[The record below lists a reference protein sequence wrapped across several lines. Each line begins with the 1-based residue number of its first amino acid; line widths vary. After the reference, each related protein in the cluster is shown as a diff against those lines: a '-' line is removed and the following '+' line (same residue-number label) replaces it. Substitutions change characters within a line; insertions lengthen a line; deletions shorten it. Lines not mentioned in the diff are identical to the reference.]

1 MAKAIIKTNIDEFLT
16 QELEDQEI
24 VYIDK
29 DYVYHVVEQVLEIE
43 RKSSISLEKINNI
56 LDNYLKDH
64 VKSKTVINNIKD
76 LINK

>member
-1 MAKAIIKTNIDEFLT
+1 MAKATIKTNVDEFLFK
-16 QELEDQEI
+16 ELEDQEI

-29 DYVYHVVEQVLEIE
+29 DYVYYVVEKALEIE
-43 RKSSISLEKINNI
+43 RSSSISLEKINDI

-64 VKSKTVINNIKD
+64 IKSKTIINNIKD